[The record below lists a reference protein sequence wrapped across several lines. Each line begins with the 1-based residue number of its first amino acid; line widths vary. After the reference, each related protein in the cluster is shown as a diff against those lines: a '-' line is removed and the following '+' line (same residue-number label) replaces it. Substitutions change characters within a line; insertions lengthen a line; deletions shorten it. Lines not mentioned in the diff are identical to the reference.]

1 MSFAWGVGNVSS
13 NAADLARFAQALFG
27 GELVRPETLATMQ
40 SFVASGGA
48 WDMPN
53 FSYGLGMMQYV
64 FPAAQP
70 TLGRGHTGALVG
82 YRTSLWFFPERGVVV
97 VAAVNQM
104 TFDSDKLVTRALD
117 VLRAHGAL

>member
-1 MSFAWGVGNVSS
+1 
-13 NAADLARFAQALFG
+13 
-27 GELVRPETLATMQ
+27 MQ
-40 SFVASGGA
+40 SFVAPGGA
-48 WDMPN
+48 WDTAN
-53 FSYGLGMMQYV
+53 FGYGLGVMQYV

-82 YRTSLWFFPERGVVV
+82 YRASLWFFPERGVTI

-104 TFDSDKLVTRALD
+104 TFDSDTLVVQVLD